1 VWWRGLIALQ
11 KKIIFRPQNNKF
23 GCILMQLLTLLG
35 HGFCGSIAKRSVQKQ
50 CKNYQKIRGQTRG
63 GAARSNNPLNTPL
76 HTTAANHGAEI
87 AGRTKLTNAMLNV
100 AWLVSLV
107 GRTEAVSLSII
118 TFRDARSLWDCQ
130 KRRVYRV

>member
-1 VWWRGLIALQ
+1 MSQNDNIDAVSNRQ
-11 KKIIFRPQNNKF
+11 KSCDTDFAVQSQNEAYKNSAKIIKKF
-23 GCILMQLLTLLG
+23 GVRQG
-35 HGFCGSIAKRSVQKQ
+35 
-50 CKNYQKIRGQTRG
+50 G

>member
-1 VWWRGLIALQ
+1 MEGNHSCPKMITLTQFLIGRNLAT
-11 KKIIFRPQNNKF
+11 R
-23 GCILMQLLTLLG
+23 ILRFNRKT
-35 HGFCGSIAKRSVQKQ
+35 KRTKTVQKLS
-50 CKNYQKIRGQTRG
+50 KNSGSDKG

-118 TFRDARSLWDCQ
+118 TFSYFQGCP
-130 KRRVYRV
+130 